1 LRVPNL
7 KKEPLEKELAVDNG
21 RFGDIFRDDS
31 LTAELLS
38 AEASAPRVEEPLKV
52 KPPSPEP
59 PSTQPQSFD
68 SGPYVGGLPRT
79 FDRHTTAG
87 ETKGG
92 SKIFLA
98 LGSRLAKIL
107 AILMLVIFVVWGIA
121 KIIKIDF
128 SVSLGSI
135 TEEED
140 GGTAFYDIW
149 TKGGSYKDIIG
160 ASLPDTATDAHGS
173 TLTRG
178 CHGGYILPRCS
189 WIVAT
194 LPKED
199 FYDLVEKIGLVR
211 KPDLLEF
218 WPKAFDCHQDDFQRF
233 WDVQNVVNEDTYFG
247 MESGEETWRVFK
259 YEDGKLYIKK
269 VTRFVTIGFANSQ
282 ARYQKKGPAAIGY
295 IVGAPLT
302 KAATDIDVFSY
313 GNFGQPHIYMNKAAK
328 ASFWFWAVA
337 KLPKEDFDALVEQLS
352 LFKRPDLLEI
362 WPDAFDME
370 RDDVNEEWGYNG
382 FWDVTDLASEDAY
395 YGEDTEDEARL
406 VLKYE
411 NGKLYIK
418 KEVMYIRGKDRHWK
432 KAKRE
437 VKPAG

>member
-1 LRVPNL
+1 LYFQDNFCIFVLLESLEALLSAMVVEMIKFICTKCKHKVGALEKFAGKRVHCPKCKTPLQVPNSVEKTDSQEQHLIRFCCSSCNQKFAVSPDYAGKQVRCSKCKNALRVPNL

-302 KAATDIDVFSY
+302 KAATDKVT
-313 GNFGQPHIYMNKAAK
+313 Q
-328 ASFWFWAVA
+328 
-337 KLPKEDFDALVEQLS
+337 
-352 LFKRPDLLEI
+352 R
-362 WPDAFDME
+362 
-370 RDDVNEEWGYNG
+370 G
-382 FWDVTDLASEDAY
+382 F
-395 YGEDTEDEARL
+395 
-406 VLKYE
+406 
-411 NGKLYIK
+411 
-418 KEVMYIRGKDRHWK
+418 
-432 KAKRE
+432 
-437 VKPAG
+437 